1 MEFANDF
8 MTALRGRV
16 SPAGD
21 ATGSTGFDWSG
32 LHARLVAAHA
42 ARAELA
48 RSDSF
53 NGSRRALLDGGFTDW
68 AIAGHSRVKNECAVN
83 PADSTDGKGPQVITE
98 DNAGQD
104 ALNDK
109 AGGRGQ

>member
-8 MTALRGRV
+8 MTALKGRV
-16 SPAGD
+16 SPTGD

-48 RSDSF
+48 RSESA
-53 NGSRRALLDGGFTDW
+53 NASHRVLLDGGFTDW
-68 AIAGHSRVKNECAVN
+68 AIAGPSRVKDKCVVN
-83 PADSTDGKGPQVITE
+83 PADSTDGKGPHVITE
-98 DNAGQD
+98 DIAGQD

>member
-16 SPAGD
+16 APAGD
-21 ATGSTGFDWSG
+21 AAGNTGFDWSG

-48 RSDSF
+48 RTDS
-53 NGSRRALLDGGFTDW
+53 RPALFDGGFTDW
-68 AIAGHSRVKNECAVN
+68 SVAGDPQAKDECAVN
-83 PADSTDGKGPQVITE
+83 PADSTDGKGPQAKAETE
-98 DNAGQD
+98 AGQD
-104 ALNDK
+104 M

>member
-21 ATGSTGFDWSG
+21 ATGSTGFDWAG

-48 RSDSF
+48 RSDS
-53 NGSRRALLDGGFTDW
+53 RRSLFDGGFTDW
-68 AIAGHSRVKNECAVN
+68 AAAGKPRAKDECAVN
-83 PADSTDGKGPQVITE
+83 PADSTDGKGPYPIT
-98 DNAGQD
+98 DAIAGQD
-104 ALNDK
+104 ALNDN

>member
-16 SPAGD
+16 APAGA
-21 ATGSTGFDWSG
+21 ATGNTGFDWSG

-48 RSDSF
+48 RSDS
-53 NGSRRALLDGGFTDW
+53 RPVLLDGGFTDW
-68 AIAGHSRVKNECAVN
+68 AAAGHSRSKDECAVN
-83 PADSTDGKGPQVITE
+83 PADSTDGKGPCAITDAE
-98 DNAGQD
+98 AGQD
-104 ALNDK
+104 M

>member
-8 MTALRGRV
+8 MAALRGRV
-16 SPAGD
+16 APAGEV
-21 ATGSTGFDWSG
+21 TGSTGFDWAG

-42 ARAELA
+42 ARAELVRGESRNA
-48 RSDSF
+48 
-53 NGSRRALLDGGFTDW
+53 SRRVLLDGGFTDW
-68 AIAGHSRVKNECAVN
+68 VIAGPSRVKNECVVN

-98 DNAGQD
+98 DIAGQD

>member
-8 MTALRGRV
+8 MAALRGRV

-21 ATGSTGFDWSG
+21 ATGSTGFDWTG

-48 RSDSF
+48 HRDSR
-53 NGSRRALLDGGFTDW
+53 NASRRVLLDGGFADW
-68 AIAGHSRVKNECAVN
+68 AIAGHSRGKNECAVN

-98 DNAGQD
+98 VIAGLD

>member
-8 MTALRGRV
+8 MAALRGRV

-21 ATGSTGFDWSG
+21 VAGSTGFDWAG

-48 RSDSF
+48 RSDS
-53 NGSRRALLDGGFTDW
+53 RHALFDGGFTDW
-68 AIAGHSRVKNECAVN
+68 ATAGPSRVKNECAVN
-83 PADSTDGKGPQVITE
+83 PADSTDGKGPQAITAAI
-98 DNAGQD
+98 AGQD
-104 ALNDK
+104 APNDK